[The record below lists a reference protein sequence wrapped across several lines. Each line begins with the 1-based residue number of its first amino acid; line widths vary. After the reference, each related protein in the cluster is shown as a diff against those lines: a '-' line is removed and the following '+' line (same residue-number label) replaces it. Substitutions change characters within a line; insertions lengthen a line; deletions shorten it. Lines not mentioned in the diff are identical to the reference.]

1 MADRVSEN
9 LAMLMRVVDRLGP
22 LRERLVFLGGA
33 VTELFIT
40 QPGGPGPRQTK
51 DVDVVI
57 DVLNLGEYSETLRD
71 QLVALGLREDTREGA
86 PVCRWHGLI
95 RLVTPACFIAT
106 KLAAFGDR
114 GRRNP
119 TASHDL
125 EDMIAV
131 IDSRPEI
138 IGDVAAGSQSPSSRW
153 GLLCGTR
160 RPQITQI
167 WWLSPFC
174 WRAFRRGLRGW
185 SAGAGSRRR
194 RACRWEI
201 CSARAAPAVGRSSSG
216 SRGR

>member
-57 DVLNLGEYSETLRD
+57 DVVNLGEYSETLRD

-138 IGDVAAGSQSPSSRW
+138 IGDVAAAPADLRAAIAAGLEAVLALPEAEDVIAAQLLPDAKSQDR
-153 GLLCGTR
+153 L
-160 RPQITQI
+160 
-167 WWLSPFC
+167 PFVLD
-174 WRAFRRGLRGW
+174 RIRGL
-185 SAGAGSRRR
+185 
-194 RACRWEI
+194 I
-201 CSARAAPAVGRSSSG
+201 AAAT
-216 SRGR
+216 